1 MMARFMD
8 EIIAKAESCRSMYAS
23 KDWRPWSPKHTKVK
37 VVDRHNGYFSLALR
51 DDNPVIPR
59 PRVDGYHRRQFVF
72 VAFARF
78 TTFYDAMV
86 GAKTLLDWLQEP
98 FRDADLFTET
108 GEPCYSIQ
116 SARFAIQKTN
126 RGGKHY
132 YKVYDLDERYVLSFA
147 ETREDAIRDM
157 MELGTYNGAVLRC
170 I

>member
-1 MMARFMD
+1 MLDFCQR
-8 EIIAKAESCRSMYAS
+8 
-23 KDWRPWSPKHTKVK
+23 
-37 VVDRHNGYFSLALR
+37 YFSLALR
-51 DDNPVIPR
+51 EDNPINPR
-59 PRVDGYHRRQFVF
+59 PRDYEYHRRQFVF

-108 GEPCYSIQ
+108 GKPCYSIQ
-116 SARFAIQKTN
+116 SARFAIKKTN
-126 RGGKHY
+126 KGGKHD

>member
-1 MMARFMD
+1 MNSFMD
-8 EIIAKAESCRSMYAS
+8 KIIVKNEKERSLYAS
-23 KDWRPWSPKHTKVK
+23 KNWRMWSPKHTKVK

-51 DDNPVIPR
+51 DDNPIIPK
-59 PRVDGYHRRQFVF
+59 PCGEGYHRRQFVF

-78 TTFYDAMV
+78 KTFYDAMV
-86 GAKTLLDWLQEP
+86 GAKTLLDWLQEH

-126 RGGKHY
+126 KGGKY
-132 YKVYDLDERYVLSFA
+132 DYKVYDLDERYVISFA
-147 ETREDAIRDM
+147 ETREDAIRNM

>member
-1 MMARFMD
+1 MMASFMD
-8 EIIAKAESCRSMYAS
+8 EIIAKTESYRSVYAS
-23 KDWRPWSPKHTKVK
+23 KDWRLWSPKHTKIK

-51 DDNPVIPR
+51 DDNPVKPWSG
-59 PRVDGYHRRQFVF
+59 VDGHHRRQFVF

-78 TTFYDAMV
+78 KTFYDAMV

-98 FRDADLFTET
+98 FRNADLFTET

-126 RGGKHY
+126 KGGKHD
-132 YKVYDLDERYVLSFA
+132 YKVYDLDERYVISFA